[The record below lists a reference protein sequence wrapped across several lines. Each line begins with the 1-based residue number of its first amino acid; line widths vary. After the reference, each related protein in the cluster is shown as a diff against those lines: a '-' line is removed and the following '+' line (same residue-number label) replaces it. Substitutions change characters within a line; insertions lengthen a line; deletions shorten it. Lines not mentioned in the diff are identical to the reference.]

1 MSKSKIQF
9 TEVQFNKLMDLC
21 DHLTIP
27 RSTQDR
33 LDRYLVK
40 GEDLDDTL
48 RFQDK
53 EHFHSYLDIVRDI
66 YKDALS
72 SNIPEKFSKGSLS
85 EDQFNILSELVVM
98 PNSTNDMLKDYFCKN
113 KSVDIDENFIQW
125 ADLLR
130 VANNQILAFKGACM
144 SDPQHKLFMSIKN
157 NNAIEN
163 NM

>member
-1 MSKSKIQF
+1 MSKSKIVF
-9 TEVQFNKLMDLC
+9 TERQFNKLMDLC

-27 RSTQDR
+27 RSTEDR

-40 GEDLDDTL
+40 GEDLNDTL

-66 YKDALS
+66 YKDSLS

-85 EDQFNILSELVVM
+85 EEQFKVLSELVVM

-113 KSVDIDENFIQW
+113 RSVDIDENFIQW

-130 VANNQILAFKGACM
+130 VANNQILAFKGVCIG
-144 SDPQHKLFMSIKN
+144 DKQHQKYMAKYTKNIECSI
-157 NNAIEN
+157 
-163 NM
+163 